1 MQDAYK
7 AVVESIKFAN
17 RKCRSLLRPEFGE
30 YSAMY
35 TFTTENLAAYLDKLV
50 INGKSILTVTASGDQ
65 LINLALLGAS
75 SVDNFDSCRNAYYMS
90 KLKIAAL
97 KSLTYE
103 EFLLYF
109 SYCEEQSIDHLGII
123 SIQQPVNENPHFL
136 SYNLYLKI
144 RSYLEDDVSYYFDY
158 LYNEY
163 NFSSEKLKCSKLF
176 FLGSKKEAITNNNYL
191 ANANNYY
198 EARNRI
204 EQVSYSFY
212 NCDVYQI
219 CNIQSQYDII
229 LLSNIYDYV
238 TFDEYNQRND
248 NTEYIQY
255 IKNNLDSIL
264 NPEGQVAVTYQYR
277 YREKNMANRTVLQRL
292 FGKGKYIIENKPEL
306 DQYRF
311 KKIIVSNSIDIYRET
326 DDDCIYVYEK
336 GKCK

>member
-1 MQDAYK
+1 MKEAYE
-7 AVVESIKFAN
+7 AVLESLKFAN
-17 RKCRSLLRPEFGE
+17 RKSRSLLKPEFGE

-35 TFTTENLAAYLDKLV
+35 TFTTENLASYLNKFD

-75 SVDNFDSCRNAYYMS
+75 SVDNFDSCKNAYYMT

-109 SYCEEQSIDHLGII
+109 SYCEEQEIDHLGII
-123 SIQQPVNENPHFL
+123 PIEQPVNENPRFL

-144 RSYLEDDVSYYFDY
+144 RNYLENDVIYYFDY

-163 NFSSEKLKCSKLF
+163 NFSGEKLGNSSLF
-176 FLGSKKEAITNNNYL
+176 YKNSMKNAIANNNYL
-191 ANANNYY
+191 FSADNYY
-198 EARNRI
+198 EARSRI
-204 EQVSYSFY
+204 EQVSYNFY

-219 CNIQSQYDII
+219 YNIQSQYDII

-238 TFDEYNQRND
+238 TFDEYNQIND

-255 IKNNLDSIL
+255 IKNNLDCIL
-264 NPEGQVAVTYQYR
+264 NSEGKVAVTYQYR
-277 YREKNMANRTVLQRL
+277 YREKNMANRTALQKL

-306 DQYRF
+306 DKYKF
-311 KKIIVSNSIDIYRET
+311 KKIIVSNSTDVYRKT
-326 DDDCIYVYEK
+326 HDDCLYVYEK
-336 GKCK
+336 GKFK